1 MINRMIDE
9 QTLNDLQYAGFPELT
24 ITDEV
29 MIDVEK
35 NASINIKILIGI

>member
-1 MINRMIDE
+1 MINRIIDE

-29 MIDVEK
+29 MVDVEK
-35 NASINIKILIGI
+35 KEKRMPA

>member
-9 QTLNDLQYAGFPELT
+9 QTLNDLQYAGLPELT

-29 MIDVEK
+29 VIDV
-35 NASINIKILIGI
+35 

>member
-9 QTLNDLQYAGFPELT
+9 QTLNDLQYVGFPELV

-29 MIDVEK
+29 LMDIERK
-35 NASINIKILIGI
+35 NYVAF

>member
-9 QTLNDLQYAGFPELT
+9 QILNDLQYAGFPEL
-24 ITDEV
+24 IVTDEV

-35 NASINIKILIGI
+35 KEKRMSA

>member
-9 QTLNDLQYAGFPELT
+9 QTLNELQYAGFPELT

-29 MIDVEK
+29 MIDAEK
-35 NASINIKILIGI
+35 KEKRMSA

>member
-9 QTLNDLQYAGFPELT
+9 QTLNDLQYAGFPELI

-29 MIDVEK
+29 MKEMEK
-35 NASINIKILIGI
+35 KEKRMPA

>member
-9 QTLNDLQYAGFPELT
+9 QTLNDLQHAGFPELI

-35 NASINIKILIGI
+35 RNS

>member
-9 QTLNDLQYAGFPELT
+9 QTLNDLQYADFPKLI

-35 NASINIKILIGI
+35 KEKRMPA

>member
-29 MIDVEK
+29 MIDMGKKEK
-35 NASINIKILIGI
+35 RMPA

>member
-9 QTLNDLQYAGFPELT
+9 QTLNDLQYAGFPELI

-29 MIDVEK
+29 MVDAEK
-35 NASINIKILIGI
+35 SANIKS